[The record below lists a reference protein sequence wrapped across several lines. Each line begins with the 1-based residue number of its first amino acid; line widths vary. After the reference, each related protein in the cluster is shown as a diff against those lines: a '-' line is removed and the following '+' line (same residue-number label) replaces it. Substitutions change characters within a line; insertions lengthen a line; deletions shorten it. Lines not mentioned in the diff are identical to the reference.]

1 MEKELHFAA
10 LRMSDVET
18 PTRFALE
25 VAAPLV
31 EWAENVLVSMP
42 ADFMIVFNQ

>member
-1 MEKELHFAA
+1 VEEELQFAA

-18 PTRFALE
+18 PTHFALE

-31 EWAENVLVSMP
+31 EWAENVLVPTTS
-42 ADFMIVFNQ
+42 